1 MFGKKTDVNR
11 VETLIADALAVE
23 KNSAVSMELHKLA
36 NNLQNTT
43 KIRETE
49 KTGYLAI
56 TKLTNT
62 SGFRISTALF
72 TLVEQL
78 SLDAYGSVHQ
88 FNVF

>member
-1 MFGKKTDVNR
+1 MFGKKPDLNR
-11 VETLIADALAVE
+11 LDSLIVDALAVE
-23 KNSAVSMELHKLA
+23 KSSAVSMELHKLS

-49 KTGYLAI
+49 KNCYLAI
-56 TKLTNT
+56 TKLANN
-62 SGFRISTALF
+62 SGFRISTPLF

-78 SLDAYGSVHQ
+78 SLDVYGSVHQ